1 MNDFMRPALYGS
13 FHRIIPT
20 VKNNKILK
28 KVHDFVGPICETTSR
43 FLTLKKYQQLK
54 ENDTLAICDVG
65 AYGIVLASNYNLRPK
80 PAEVLI
86 NNSSLKIIS
95 KRENINKII

>member
-13 FHRIIPT
+13 SHRIIPT

-28 KVHDFVGPICETTSR
+28 KVHDFVGPICETTDR

>member
-1 MNDFMRPALYGS
+1 M
-13 FHRIIPT
+13 
-20 VKNNKILK
+20 
-28 KVHDFVGPICETTSR
+28 
-43 FLTLKKYQQLK
+43 
-54 ENDTLAICDVG
+54 AICDVG

>member
-1 MNDFMRPALYGS
+1 MDKGNKRYKFKGLTFKFLDTKTLAPNIANVKSVDIWKRS
-13 FHRIIPT
+13 FTP
-20 VKNNKILK
+20 
-28 KVHDFVGPICETTSR
+28 
-43 FLTLKKYQQLK
+43 QQLK

-86 NNSSLKIIS
+86 NNSSIKIIS